1 MNFDET
7 NYGYG
12 SDQDPAMMA
21 RLDGQVGSASGRRRR
36 IQFSLRALF
45 LLTFLGVFPLAWV
58 THCRRHADL
67 TRQTLNE
74 LLDRGGFVHY
84 WGIHGFEFLHELL
97 GREPRIAFVSF
108 REPCD
113 FSDADLGILKRLPA
127 VHGLSLRNTAVT
139 RNGLAQLKNIHGL
152 KLLDLRTTPLDD
164 KAAKWLRDIKT
175 LEALDVR
182 ETSITDVGMNEVAR
196 ISTLRSLHVAGQGVS
211 DDGILALIGHQRLEL
226 LNLSDSRVTDK
237 GIVVALQLPELRT
250 LFFARTAVSN
260 EGLKAIQAAPLLQ
273 LIAMNGSRVGG
284 NWLQLMRKGMSWRPY
299 GTNESEPYSEVRLE

>member
-1 MNFDET
+1 MI
-7 NYGYG
+7 
-12 SDQDPAMMA
+12 A

-36 IQFSLRALF
+36 FRFSLRALF

-58 THCRRHADL
+58 THCRRNADL

-74 LLDRGGFVHY
+74 LQERGAFVRVG
-84 WGIHGFEFLHELL
+84 GIHFGFLYYLL
-97 GREPRIAFVSF
+97 GKEPRVAFVSF

-127 VHGLSLRNTAVT
+127 VHGLSLRNTAIT

-164 KAAKWLRDIKT
+164 EAAKWLRDIKT

-211 DDGILALIGHQRLEL
+211 DDGILALIGHQRLEV

-260 EGLKAIQAAPLLQ
+260 EGLEAIQAAALLE

-284 NWLQLMRKGMSWRPY
+284 NWLQLVRKGISWRTY
-299 GTNESEPYSEVRLE
+299 GTNESDPYSELRLE